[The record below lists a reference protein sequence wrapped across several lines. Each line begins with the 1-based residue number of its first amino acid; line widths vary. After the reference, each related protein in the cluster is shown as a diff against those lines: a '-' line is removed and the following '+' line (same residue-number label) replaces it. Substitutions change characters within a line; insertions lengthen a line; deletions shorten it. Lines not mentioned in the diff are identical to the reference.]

1 MYGSTKQLS
10 ERLTTWAGQHL
21 KSTKF
26 ATVRLGNVLETRGNV
41 FVIWKD
47 EKEKNQPIS
56 ITNSKM
62 KRFFLTIDEA
72 VSFVLEC
79 ISYINEGEIFV
90 PNIKLHNM
98 QHLANKVSK
107 KQKIVGTRKGEKLV
121 EVLISDS
128 EKKHATKKDNMWIIN
143 PK

>member
-1 MYGSTKQLS
+1 
-10 ERLTTWAGQHL
+10 
-21 KSTKF
+21 
-26 ATVRLGNVLETRGNV
+26 
-41 FVIWKD
+41 
-47 EKEKNQPIS
+47 
-56 ITNSKM
+56 M